1 MTTPPRT
8 IWNISSLCHVQAGP
22 VTLFFLFS
30 ATGLLFV
37 GGVTL
42 DVGHC
47 SIASSEG
54 IMFDLFWPKTVWSR
68 KNINC
73 HHSTVLLL
81 PLEMKKFHP
90 NLSTS
95 ANLSGA
101 AAQRRLFVLSSSVF
115 KGSHIT
121 SYNGFPFVLLNPNSS
136 QGSKKKILKKISIS
150 RIVARFTRNQYSNY
164 NQVRSPNQMIKNA
177 PYKHLNQNKR
187 A

>member
-1 MTTPPRT
+1 MATPSPLFHLEITGSESSPVWGHTILQEVFKCAKLLFTWHSRSDDHPPPRT

-30 ATGLLFV
+30 ATALLFV

-95 ANLSGA
+95 ANLSSA
-101 AAQRRLFVLSSSVF
+101 AVQRRSDVSLSCHLLFL
-115 KGSHIT
+115 KGPTLHHT
-121 SYNGFPFVLLNPNSS
+121 MYFRLF
-136 QGSKKKILKKISIS
+136 
-150 RIVARFTRNQYSNY
+150 Y
-164 NQVRSPNQMIKNA
+164 
-177 PYKHLNQNKR
+177 
-187 A
+187 